1 MCFHTS
7 CLSMFISHSFS
18 PSHVTAKLQFNI
30 QLQCFD
36 SVIIIV
42 AGILAVGL
50 YFLGVSEP
58 KMTHDQFYSHVVK
71 NSGKNYKSVLCLIL
85 N

>member
-7 CLSMFISHSFS
+7 CLSMFKSHSFS
-18 PSHVTAKLQFNI
+18 LSHLTAKLQFNV

-58 KMTHDQFYSHVVK
+58 KMIRDQLYSHAEK
-71 NSGKNYKSVLCLIL
+71 NSGKHHKSVLCLIL

>member
-7 CLSMFISHSFS
+7 YLIMFKSHSFCV
-18 PSHVTAKLQFNI
+18 SHLTAKLQFNV

-50 YFLGVSEP
+50 YFLGVTEP
-58 KMTHDQFYSHVVK
+58 KMTRDQLYSHVEK
-71 NSGKNYKSVLCLIL
+71 NSGKHHKTVLGLIL

>member
-1 MCFHTS
+1 
-7 CLSMFISHSFS
+7 MFKSHSFS
-18 PSHVTAKLQFNI
+18 LSHLTAKLQFNV

-36 SVIIIV
+36 SVIIFV

-50 YFLGVSEP
+50 CFLGVSEP
-58 KMTHDQFYSHVVK
+58 KMACNQLYSHVEK
-71 NSGKNYKSVLCLIL
+71 NSGKHHKSVLCLIL